1 MASIPLNA
9 GAIPLGN
16 GRELRATLCIER
28 GKQVLDLREF
38 APFSAAG
45 VLMPGRNGLAVPV
58 ENIDALAD
66 LLAEAVTRAKAAG
79 WLNEDGPS

>member
-9 GAIPLGN
+9 GAIRLGD

-38 APFSAAG
+38 APFTAAG
-45 VLMPGRNGLAVPV
+45 VLMPGRNGLTVDADQ
-58 ENIDALAD
+58 IDALSD
-66 LLAEAVTRAKAAG
+66 LLSEAIAGAKVLG
-79 WLNEDGPS
+79 WIEPTA